1 MPFPL
6 REPSD
11 LSPNL
16 TPLSDQPSG
25 TAGRSSCD
33 PRFFLGAS
41 GSVLT
46 GLRYKGCRWGFK
58 EAPQSLPAKK
68 RSRLPASPAVKA
80 QGATG
85 ARRAAGPRAE
95 VHPRS
100 RSRKPGGPSALV
112 TPGLKWAMAGPQGH
126 SGGSVGRRWR
136 GGAQVPRRV
145 RRELSGRGEA
155 APAACEPPAPPA
167 ECGAR
172 WLAGAPPAPGSSR
185 CPSPVK
191 PRQQLRAVRERAE
204 QPREPERSERG
215 AVAACGETSFRP
227 GGREEGARPPTSR
240 PASRGETPR

>member
-172 WLAGAPPAPGSSR
+172 
-185 CPSPVK
+185 
-191 PRQQLRAVRERAE
+191 
-204 QPREPERSERG
+204 
-215 AVAACGETSFRP
+215 
-227 GGREEGARPPTSR
+227 
-240 PASRGETPR
+240 